1 MRAETEFTRLA
12 LSKMPMNRSGSCA
25 VVLLLIG
32 DTGYIANL
40 GDSRIFCSEK
50 MKKLVELS
58 RDHKPEAP

>member
-1 MRAETEFTRLA
+1 
-12 LSKMPMNRSGSCA
+12 MNRSGSCA